1 MKRFNIR
8 MKTSWALVL
17 LALGSGCAPH
27 FEVFTAKDFG
37 VLPQS
42 YPYDYRATTPDGVV
56 IAVRELKYKN
66 EQGDLE
72 FWAKA
77 VENQLR
83 LDSGYALLETK
94 DVSTKKGL
102 RGRQL
107 RFGID
112 REGIAHRYLVAL
124 FVVKKGKRQRV
135 YVIEAG
141 GREELVRAHQT
152 QIDWSISEFIAR

>member
-1 MKRFNIR
+1 MNMKRFYVGTN
-8 MKTSWALVL
+8 MSWALVFL
-17 LALGSGCAPH
+17 VLGSSCAPH
-27 FEVFTAKDFG
+27 FEIFTAKDFG
-37 VLPQS
+37 VLPEA

-56 IAVRELKYKN
+56 IGVRELKYKK
-66 EQGDLE
+66 EQGDIE

-94 DVSTKKGL
+94 NVATKKGL
-102 RGRQL
+102 SGKQL

-112 REGIAHRYLVAL
+112 REGVAHRYLVTM
-124 FVVKKGKRQRV
+124 FVVKKGKKQRV

-141 GREELVRAHQT
+141 GREELVRAHQ
-152 QIDWSISEFIAR
+152 A

>member
-1 MKRFNIR
+1 MKRLYVAMN
-8 MKTSWALVL
+8 TGWALAL
-17 LALGSGCAPH
+17 LFLGSSCAPH
-27 FEVFTAKDFG
+27 FEIFTAKDFG
-37 VLPQS
+37 VLEES
-42 YPYDYRATTPDGVV
+42 YPYDHRATTPDGVV
-56 IAVRELKYKN
+56 IGVRELKYKK

-72 FWAKA
+72 FWTKA

-102 RGRQL
+102 KGKQL

-112 REGIAHRYLVAL
+112 REGVAHRYQVTI
-124 FVVKKGKRQRV
+124 FVTKRGKKQRV

-141 GREELVRAHQT
+141 GREELVRRHQA
-152 QIDWSISEFIAR
+152 QIDWSIAEFIAR